1 MTDITDK
8 TVQLTSKDV
17 LREVQ
22 AELIKIAASLVQ
34 GVHIPTEFDED
45 NFYKSTPVAERRR
58 IRQTR
63 ERLEEHG
70 RVTGIKLRDLFDKL
84 SPLIRS
90 SDETSEHPYSRTTD
104 IAMQAFF
111 DRWQA
116 NPVTASD
123 QQWVNGYARALQHVR
138 SKSVPSAPK
147 ANAVPTRSDIQSR
160 QLYTCPVPNC
170 PGNHLSKLSV
180 CVEPC
185 PGFITRDDGTRIYCG
200 SGKGHPGPCCCVQT
214 RSKANAGESRAEFE
228 RDRGFVRRCPKCG
241 SSGAPNMTPID
252 GVIRPCPS
260 GWHAQNG
267 DAQA

>member
-1 MTDITDK
+1 
-8 TVQLTSKDV
+8 
-17 LREVQ
+17 
-22 AELIKIAASLVQ
+22 VQ

-116 NPVTASD
+116 NPVTRRISNGSTATPCAS
-123 QQWVNGYARALQHVR
+123 ARSKQVGAVR
-138 SKSVPSAPK
+138 SESQRSPHALRHPISPALYLPGPK
-147 ANAVPTRSDIQSR
+147 
-160 QLYTCPVPNC
+160 L